1 MDPIVSVRRTAHK
14 RAELAGSAGAGVL
27 GVGLG
32 ALLAQ
37 WVGPFA
43 VLLLVLGVLLHGW
56 GMVETHRLEA
66 GAASPAWSKALYW
79 TRESVSAGVRLS
91 LSLSRRVGHFPRWLP
106 T

>member
-79 TRESVSAGVRLS
+79 VCWVLLAALMIWIGFGS
-91 LSLSRRVGHFPRWLP
+91 LRG
-106 T
+106 